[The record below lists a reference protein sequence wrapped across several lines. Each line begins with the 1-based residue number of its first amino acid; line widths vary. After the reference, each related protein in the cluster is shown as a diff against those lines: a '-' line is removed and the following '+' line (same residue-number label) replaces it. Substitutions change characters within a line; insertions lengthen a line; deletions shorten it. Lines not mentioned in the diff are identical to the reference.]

1 MEQRII
7 KLSVKNEYI
16 LGEGVVIG
24 AAGSHDEVLLELD
37 FRASPVWHGTTKKA
51 VFYDALGTNP
61 TTILL
66 TTDKLVSGETEVY
79 RISVP
84 AEAKGQA
91 GKCFLTIEGVVT
103 NGETESVRVVT
114 EAAQFDVLQ
123 SRRYEQTSDPN
134 PVTPTQAEQLQAEID
149 DIKNTVSEAKDSA
162 DAAEASKKAAAASE
176 QAAAKSETAAKA
188 SEAAAA
194 GSAKDAAASKAA
206 AAKSEADAKASET
219 AAKSSETEA
228 GKSAADAAASA
239 GNALASA
246 NSAAGSATDAENAA
260 AAAAES
266 QAAAA
271 ASKNAAKDSKDAAA
285 ASAQGA
291 SSSASAAAQ
300 SAADA
305 AGAKKAAESW
315 AVGGTGT
322 RTGEDTNNAKYW
334 CESAQAA
341 AGGGVTSFKGRGGA
355 VVPQSGDYTP
365 EMVGADPAG
374 TANSK
379 VSAHNKS
386 ADAHADIRT
395 AAANAVKDA
404 ATVQKNLNT
413 HDQNTTKHITAAERT
428 AWNGKQAKLTGTAG
442 QFVGFDADGNAV
454 AVAAPVSVILDAIHI
469 TTPPSKTAYK
479 AGETFNT
486 AGMVVKADYS
496 NGTVVIAKDIVVTG
510 WNVTPSG
517 PLAAGTSK
525 VTVQYTENGITK
537 TAEQAISVTRT
548 VVAVPTQSGSLTY
561 TGSAQ
566 SPTWSNYD
574 STKMTLGGATSGTN
588 AGSYNATFTL
598 KDTAL
603 YCWPDG
609 TLTAKTVAWS
619 IGKAAGTLSLSP
631 ATLRLEPGTLSGT
644 FTIETNSTGA
654 ISVENASPSTITV
667 TRSGKVVTV
676 TSNGQKSG
684 TVNVT
689 VTVAGD
695 DNHTAPAAKSCT
707 VTCAFVSIYGVS
719 WDGTST
725 TLLSRTDDAAGFT
738 NPVAYMAG
746 ISNYGSPF
754 DTKLPWSGM
763 VVSEDSAAGK
773 LVAIPKFWYKLT
785 QSGNGLKIQIA
796 DAATDGFSVSPAHM
810 DRGDGKGERDVVY
823 IGRYHCRSSDYKSY
837 GGSSPKNNIT
847 RSTAR
852 SGIHALGSTVW
863 QSDFLMAFTIWLLY
877 IVEYANWDSQAVIG
891 YGCGNG
897 SGVQSMGYTD
907 SMPYHTGT
915 TASARTT
922 YGATTQ
928 YRNIE
933 GLWDN
938 CFDWM
943 DGCYYHV
950 NGMYVIPNP
959 SAFSDNS
966 GGVLVGLPTS
976 GWISAL
982 SVKTVSSLPPL
993 FIASGASG
1001 SGSTFVPDGWYYDA
1015 SYPCLRRGGYYGQS
1029 LDYGMFFIS
1038 YYSASGAYAGIGC
1051 RLQKLP

>member
-1 MEQRII
+1 MS
-7 KLSVKNEYI
+7 L
-16 LGEGVVIG
+16 
-24 AAGSHDEVLLELD
+24 
-37 FRASPVWHGTTKKA
+37 
-51 VFYDALGTNP
+51 VFNM
-61 TTILL
+61 
-66 TTDKLVSGETEVY
+66 
-79 RISVP
+79 
-84 AEAKGQA
+84 
-91 GKCFLTIEGVVT
+91 
-103 NGETESVRVVT
+103 
-114 EAAQFDVLQ
+114 
-123 SRRYEQTSDPN
+123 
-134 PVTPTQAEQLQAEID
+134 
-149 DIKNTVSEAKDSA
+149 
-162 DAAEASKKAAAASE
+162 
-176 QAAAKSETAAKA
+176 
-188 SEAAAA
+188 
-194 GSAKDAAASKAA
+194 
-206 AAKSEADAKASET
+206 
-219 AAKSSETEA
+219 
-228 GKSAADAAASA
+228 
-239 GNALASA
+239 
-246 NSAAGSATDAENAA
+246 
-260 AAAAES
+260 
-266 QAAAA
+266 
-271 ASKNAAKDSKDAAA
+271 
-285 ASAQGA
+285 
-291 SSSASAAAQ
+291 
-300 SAADA
+300 
-305 AGAKKAAESW
+305 
-315 AVGGTGT
+315 VGGG
-322 RTGEDTNNAKYW
+322 
-334 CESAQAA
+334 S
-341 AGGGVTSFKGRGGA
+341 GGG
-355 VVPQSGDYTP
+355 
-365 EMVGADPAG
+365 
-374 TANSK
+374 
-379 VSAHNKS
+379 
-386 ADAHADIRT
+386 I
-395 AAANAVKDA
+395 
-404 ATVQKNLNT
+404 
-413 HDQNTTKHITAAERT
+413 
-428 AWNGKQAKLTGTAG
+428 KLTGIA
-442 QFVGFDADGNAV
+442 
-454 AVAAPVSVILDAIHI
+454 I
-469 TTPPSKTAYK
+469 TTPPTKTSYK
-479 AGETFNT
+479 AGETFDP
-486 AGMVVKADYS
+486 AGMVVTATYS
-496 NGTVVIAKDIVVTG
+496 NGAKLTSPAYTFSPAG
-510 WNVTPSG
+510 A
-517 PLAAGTSK
+517 LAADDTAI
-525 VTVQYTENGITK
+525 TITYTELGVTK
-537 TAEQAISVTRT
+537 TATQAITVTRT
-548 VVAVPTQSGSLTY
+548 ALAVPTQSGTLTY
-561 TGSAQ
+561 TGGAQ
-566 SPTWSNYD
+566 SPEWSGYD
-574 STKMTLGGATSGTN
+574 AEKMTLGGVTSGTN

-598 KDTAL
+598 KNTAL

-676 TSNGQKSG
+676 ASNGQKSG

-738 NPVAYMAG
+738 DPVAYMAG

-823 IGRYHCRSSDYKSY
+823 IGRYHCRRSDYKSY

-877 IVEYANWDSQAVIG
+877 IVEYANWNSQAVIG
-891 YGCGNG
+891 YGCGNN
-897 SGVQSMGYTD
+897 SGVQNMGYTD

-938 CFDWM
+938 CYDWM

-959 SAFSDNS
+959 SAFSDSS
-966 GGVLVGLPTS
+966 GGVLVGKPTS
-976 GWISAL
+976 GWTSAM
-982 SVKTVSSLPPL
+982 SVKTVSGLPPL

-1001 SGSTFVPDGWYYDA
+1001 TATTYVPDHWDYSA
-1015 SYPCLRRGGYYGQS
+1015 AYPCLNRGGDYGQS
-1029 LDYGMFFIS
+1029 LYGGMFGIS
-1038 YYSASGAYAGIGC
+1038 YSGSSDRSAAVGC

>member
-428 AWNGKQAKLTGTAG
+428 AWNGKQAKLTGTAD
-442 QFVGFDADGNAV
+442 QFVGFDANGNAV

-469 TTPPSKTAYK
+469 TTPPTKTAYK

-525 VTVQYTENGITK
+525 VTVQYTENGVTK

-877 IVEYANWDSQAVIG
+877 IVEYANWNSQAVIG
-891 YGCGNG
+891 YGCGNN
-897 SGVQSMGYTD
+897 SGVQNMGYTD

-982 SVKTVSSLPPL
+982 SVKTVSGLPPL

-1001 SGSTFVPDGWYYDA
+1001 SGSTYVPDSWYYYA
-1015 SYPCLRRGGYYGQS
+1015 SNPCLHRGGDYGQG
-1029 LDYGMFFIS
+1029 LDRGMFYI
-1038 YYSASGAYAGIGC
+1038 YCNAASGAYAHIGC